1 MLAPG
6 QRHACL
12 KMCRNPAC
20 LKQQLFYV
28 EEGQGEAEEEEEEG
42 RPASS
47 RRRRRGAQKK
57 GLEELRADW
66 AWLDDMN
73 PEDRPWLFF
82 GLYRA
87 LYSTV

>member
-1 MLAPG
+1 MYACSWPA
-6 QRHACL
+6 ACL
-12 KMCRNPAC
+12 PKNLPTWVAS
-20 LKQQLFYV
+20 V
-28 EEGQGEAEEEEEEG
+28 EEGQGEAEEEEG
-42 RPASS
+42 QPASS